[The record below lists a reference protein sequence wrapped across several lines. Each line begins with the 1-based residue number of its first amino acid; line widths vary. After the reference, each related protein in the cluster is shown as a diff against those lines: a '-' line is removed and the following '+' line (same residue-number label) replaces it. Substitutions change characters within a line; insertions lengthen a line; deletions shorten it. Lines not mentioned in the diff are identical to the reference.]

1 MDPEELERLRQQQ
14 ALLGQEQPLPPVST
28 EGVDMTMTLPDFPV
42 TATPLGQQPT
52 QTQAEVPSVE
62 LLGQGAQAIATPTA
76 ADLAPTQEVQ
86 DIMPVPVTNVGLL
99 GEPLQETFQP
109 GLRQEG
115 VVKPFGFIDTVKAAG
130 SGVVQGL
137 KDLVSDP
144 QGIIQE
150 RVEQPI
156 TNVLAQGYN
165 AAEGAT
171 EGSLPDRFRT
181 FVDEFD
187 PRQTDIAR
195 LGEFLT
201 GKDISDPTV
210 EPTAPAPTARVQE
223 LISQG
228 LIDPTTG
235 EATAAGTE
243 QRTSQMSRTEL
254 AQENFQ
260 NRLSQG
266 ALSPQEIDAA
276 RKFATSQG
284 QLFDPQSGYSPAQ
297 FYGQQYAGQNVNDMI
312 AGRNTP
318 GEATEQFLDPQGR
331 LRRRS
336 TTVDPI
342 TGQKAL
348 APEYSGIQ
356 QAGAMREA
364 RIASRPDFTEAV
376 SDAERRAQA
385 TGSGASSMSDA
396 DRRKLAKG
404 LRKGAST
411 SEQADA
417 LKVQQQYG
425 LGDFKPER
433 TASEEAYLQ
442 KRTELVDAQIRNALD
457 AEPTKTAGL
466 LKEIEAI
473 NADRSSRGQPPLS
486 EDERRMLLLQGI
498 GGTVAA
504 TTIPEGG
511 VGGVVGGVDPVGD
524 ATDNSIPKASIDY
537 LIKNPG
543 AASDFDK
550 KYGSGAS
557 SLYI

>member
-1 MDPEELERLRQQQ
+1 MDPEELERLRQQE
-14 ALLGQEQPLPPVST
+14 ALLGQEQSLPPVST

-52 QTQAEVPSVE
+52 QTQAELPSVE
-62 LLGQGAQAIATPTA
+62 LLGQRAKEIATPTGT
-76 ADLAPTQEVQ
+76 DLAPTQEVQ
-86 DIMPVPVTNVGLL
+86 DMMPVPMTNVGLL
-99 GEPLQETFQP
+99 GEPLQETFRP

-165 AAEGAT
+165 AVEGAT

-201 GKDISDPTV
+201 GKDISDPTI

-223 LISQG
+223 LIDQG

-243 QRTSQMSRTEL
+243 TA
-254 AQENFQ
+254 AQ
-260 NRLSQG
+260 
-266 ALSPQEIDAA
+266 ATPQAA
-276 RKFATSQG
+276 PEFFGQKFAG
-284 QLFDPQSGYSPAQ
+284 QSLA
-297 FYGQQYAGQNVNDMI
+297 DML
-312 AGRNTP
+312 AGRDTP
-318 GEATEQFLDPQGR
+318 GQATEQFVDPQGR

-336 TTVDPI
+336 TTADPI

-348 APEYSGIQ
+348 APEFSGIQ
-356 QAGAMREA
+356 QAGAAREA

-376 SDAERRAQA
+376 SDAARRAQA

-442 KRTELVDAQIRNALD
+442 KRTELIDAQIRNALD

-504 TTIPEGG
+504 TTIPEGSI
-511 VGGVVGGVDPVGD
+511 GGFVGD
-524 ATDNSIPKASIDY
+524 DE
-537 LIKNPG
+537 IKE
-543 AASDFDK
+543 
-550 KYGSGAS
+550 YGSVEEAEQAG
-557 SLYI
+557 LPKGTRITVRGKLGTIQ

>member
-144 QGIIQE
+144 QGTIQE

-165 AAEGAT
+165 AVEGAT

-348 APEYSGIQ
+348 APESGEKTE
-356 QAGAMREA
+356 AGAAREA
-364 RIASRPDFTEAV
+364 RIASRPDFMEAV
-376 SDAERRAQA
+376 SDADRRVQA
-385 TGSGASSMSDA
+385 TGGGAASMSDA

-404 LRKGAST
+404 LMKGASV

-504 TTIPEGG
+504 TTIPEGSI
-511 VGGVVGGVDPVGD
+511 GGFVGD
-524 ATDNSIPKASIDY
+524 DE
-537 LIKNPG
+537 IKE
-543 AASDFDK
+543 
-550 KYGSGAS
+550 YGSVEEAEQAG
-557 SLYI
+557 LPKGTRITVRGKLGTIQ